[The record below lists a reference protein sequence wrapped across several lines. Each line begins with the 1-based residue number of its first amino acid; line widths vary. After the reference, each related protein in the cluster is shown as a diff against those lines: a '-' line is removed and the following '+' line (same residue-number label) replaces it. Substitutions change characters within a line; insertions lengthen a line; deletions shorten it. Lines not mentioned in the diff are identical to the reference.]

1 MSTPPPYPWFRRGL
15 ADGPSPQA
23 EAIPLVDRARSEDPA
38 LYLPDPDLSHAVNVA
53 LVLGMP
59 LLLTG
64 EPGTGKTRL
73 ADALANDLAC
83 PLHRFDTKSTS
94 AARDLFYTY
103 DALTAFKA
111 RDAADPRLFIRYQAL
126 GRAILE
132 AFPKDLAAIQPLL
145 PPDGQGSFT
154 HPGAPRRAV
163 VLIDEIDKAPR
174 DFPNDLLTEID
185 RLAFRVP
192 ELQNAGTPG
201 SEAGEAGVP
210 NAFRP
215 IVILTSNSEKG
226 LPDPFLRRCVYYD
239 IPFPDKARM
248 GEIVARRLAGLEQG
262 SPLLTDALDLFYDLR
277 HANGHTR
284 LVKEPST
291 AELINWIQLLVQRGA
306 KPGQTLR
313 GQPALVRETLSS
325 LVKNKSDRRDAL
337 AHAEK
342 WVSGQASG
350 RPG

>member
-1 MSTPPPYPWFRRGL
+1 MTASPPYPWFRRGL
-15 ADGPSPQA
+15 ADGPAPQA
-23 EAIPLVDRARSEDPA
+23 SEIPIVDRARGEDPA

-73 ADALANDLAC
+73 ADAIAHDLAC

-103 DALTAFKA
+103 DALTAFKMK
-111 RDAADPRLFIRYQAL
+111 DAADPRLFIRYQAL

-132 AFPKDLAAIQPLL
+132 AFPKEHPALENLL
-145 PPDGQGSFT
+145 PPNGQGSFV
-154 HPGAPRRAV
+154 HPGTPRRAV

-192 ELQNAGTPG
+192 ELMNAGTPG
-201 SEAGEAGVP
+201 SEAGEGGVP
-210 NAFRP
+210 NQFRP

-239 IPFPDKARM
+239 IPFPDKGRM
-248 GEIVARRLAGLEQG
+248 GEIVARRLTGIEKG

-277 HANGHTR
+277 HSNGQTR

-306 KPGQTLR
+306 KAGQTLR
-313 GQPALVRETLSS
+313 GQPELVEQTLSA

-337 AHAEK
+337 DYARK
-342 WVSGQASG
+342 WVSGETRA

>member
-1 MSTPPPYPWFRRGL
+1 MSTPPPYPWFKRAL

-23 EAIPLVDRARSEDPA
+23 SDIPMVDRARSEDPA

-73 ADALANDLAC
+73 ADVIAHDLSC

-94 AARDLFYTY
+94 SARDLFYTY
-103 DALTAFKA
+103 DALTAFKMK
-111 RDAADPRLFIRYQAL
+111 DAADARLFIRYQAL

-132 AFPKDLAAIQPLL
+132 AFPADHPALSALL
-145 PPDGQGSFT
+145 PPGGQGSFH
-154 HPGAPRRAV
+154 HPGMPQRAV

-192 ELQNAGTPG
+192 ELMNAGSPG
-201 SEAGEAGVP
+201 SEAGEPGVP
-210 NAFRP
+210 DRFRP

-239 IPFPDKARM
+239 IPFPDKKRM
-248 GEIVARRLAGLEQG
+248 GDIVANRLAGIEKG
-262 SPLLTDALDLFYDLR
+262 SPLLTDALDLFFDLR
-277 HANGHTR
+277 HGNGHTR

-291 AELINWIQLLVQRGA
+291 AELINWLQLLLQRGA
-306 KPGQTLR
+306 RTGQTLR
-313 GQPALVRETLSS
+313 GQPQLVEETLSA
-325 LVKNKSDRRDAL
+325 LVKNKADRRDAL
-337 AHAEK
+337 DHARK
-342 WVSGQASG
+342 WVSGEAQSG
-350 RPG
+350 RR